1 MGTWGAGGRLNIF
14 DKSAGRFSR
23 LVGNRDETEFKTGI
37 DVRTICPGPDGNVW
51 LGTWGNGLQKFDPR
65 SGKFEYYYEH
75 QGLANN
81 FVKGMVFDE
90 SGNLWISTERG
101 ISQFQPADGRFRN
114 FTIDDGLQGD
124 LFLSGSAFRGRGGTL
139 FFGGDRGLNFF
150 HPDSIQD
157 DLVPPPV
164 VITGFRIFEKE
175 QEPSFWRGTIAQLDH
190 GQDFISFE
198 FVGLDYTSPLRNRY
212 SYMLEGFDRDWIEA
226 GPRRYA
232 AYTHLDGGDYTFRV
246 RASNGDGTWNTEGAS
261 LQIRVKPPFWKAWWF
276 TPAMVLTLLASAFI
290 GFRLWFQHQLALE
303 RLRQR
308 IASDLHDDVGT
319 ELSSI
324 VLGSQYLAKTL
335 PLGESDRSQIE
346 KLGAAARNTH
356 EMMRDIV
363 WVLQS
368 DNDTLEDLNLKMRE
382 VAARL
387 LTGRS
392 HKFHAPRPGRAI
404 RFHPETKRN
413 LFLFY
418 KEALNNIIR
427 HSSATSVE
435 ISILPLE
442 DSVELVITDNGTGF
456 DELRPG
462 TGTGLR
468 NLHARANAMKAT
480 VSIQSN
486 PGGGTRIYLRTPPT

>member
-1 MGTWGAGGRLNIF
+1 MGTWGAAGKLNIF
-14 DKSAGRFSR
+14 DKTNGRFSR
-23 LVGNRDETEFKTGI
+23 LQGMDQAKHNTAI
-37 DVRTICPGPDGNVW
+37 DVRAITAGPDGIVW
-51 LGTWGNGLQKFDPR
+51 LGTWGNGLQRFDPG
-65 SGKFEYYYEH
+65 SGTFEYYYEH

-81 FVKGMVFDE
+81 FVKAMVFDK
-90 SGNLWISTERG
+90 SGSLWIGTERG
-101 ISQFQPADGRFRN
+101 LSLYNPVIGRFRS
-114 FTIDDGLQGD
+114 FSVDDGLQGD
-124 LFLSGSAFRGRGGTL
+124 LFLSGSAFRGSDGTL
-139 FFGGDRGLNFF
+139 YFGGDRGLNFF
-150 HPDSIQD
+150 HPDSIKD

-175 QEPSFWRGTIAQLDH
+175 QDPLFWRGRIAKLDH

-226 GPRRYA
+226 GSRRYA

-246 RASNGDGTWNTEGAS
+246 RASNSDGVWNTEGAS
-261 LQIRVKPPFWKAWWF
+261 LQIRVQPPFWKAWWF
-276 TPAMVLTLLASAFI
+276 TPGVVLFLLAATFT
-290 GFRLWFQHQLALE
+290 GFRLWFRHQLALE

-363 WVLQS
+363 WVLRS

-392 HKFHAPRPGRAI
+392 HVFHAPRPGRTI

-418 KEALNNIIR
+418 KEALNNIVR
-427 HSSATSVE
+427 HSAATSVE

-442 DSVELVITDNGTGF
+442 ESVELVITDNGAGF
-456 DELRPG
+456 DEKRPV
-462 TGTGLR
+462 TGTGLQ
-468 NLHARANAMKAT
+468 NLHARAEAMRAT